1 MGWCS
6 NPRKD
11 NKMTIN
17 YKKLG
22 KKIKGFRLE
31 KGLSQEQLAELC
43 DLSTAYISLIETG
56 KRKINFSQL
65 EKIAQTL
72 ELSIDV
78 YSEKRNMQYDFSIFN
93 NYSDKE
99 RKFLYN
105 ILLAVKTELQTY

>member
-1 MGWCS
+1 
-6 NPRKD
+6 
-11 NKMTIN
+11 MTIN

-22 KKIKGFRLE
+22 KKIKEFRLE

-65 EKIAQTL
+65 EKITKTL

-93 NYSDKE
+93 NYSNKE